1 MSARTSEAAGVAQWR
16 VATAG
21 EATGVAFGSPV
32 GEGLGVGGP
41 ALAGGAW
48 AAAAAG
54 GREGEATAG
63 LVRGR
68 GTAGIPISAH
78 WYEYC
83 MYAANVDLTVFKFRP
98 FE

>member
-1 MSARTSEAAGVAQWR
+1 MAQWR

-54 GREGEATAG
+54 ERVGEATAG

-68 GTAGIPISAH
+68 GKAGIPISAH
-78 WYEYC
+78 WYEYW
-83 MYAANVDLTVFKFRP
+83 MYAASVDLTVARFKP